1 MRFDAISIFPAMFDA
16 ITRFGITSRALER
29 GLWSLQCWNPRD
41 FTSDAHRTV
50 DDRPYGGGPGMVMLA
65 PPLAAAIAAARASG
79 PAGRPVIALSPQGRA
94 LDDER
99 VRELARGPG
108 AILLAGRYEAID
120 QRLIDR
126 CVDEEVAVGEFVVSG
141 GELPA
146 MMLIDAVVR
155 QLPGATNDA
164 QSVAQDSFAD
174 GLLDCPHFTRPEVFD
189 GVPVPEVLL
198 SGHHARIAR
207 WRREQAL
214 RATLARRP
222 DLLARARE
230 QGRLGADDE
239 RFLEALRL
247 AEGAG
252 NA

>member
-1 MRFDAISIFPAMFDA
+1 MRIDAITIFPAMFDA
-16 ITRFGITSRALER
+16 ITRFGITSRAHER

-41 FTSDAHRTV
+41 FTSDPHRSV

-65 PPLAAAIAAARASG
+65 APLAAAIDAARAAG

-99 VRELARGPG
+99 VRRLARSPG

-126 CVDEEVAVGEFVVSG
+126 YVDEEVAVGEFVVSG

-155 QLPGATNDA
+155 QLPGAMNDA

-174 GLLDCPHFTRPEVFD
+174 GLLDCPHYTRPEVFE
-189 GVPVPEVLL
+189 GVPVPAVLL
-198 SGHHARIAR
+198 SGHHAQIAN
-207 WRREQAL
+207 WRRTQAL
-214 RATLARRP
+214 IATQRNRP
-222 DLLARARE
+222 DLIERARTLGRLSRDDEAVLARF
-230 QGRLGADDE
+230 GGAAQSP
-239 RFLEALRL
+239 R
-247 AEGAG
+247 
-252 NA
+252 